1 MAFNPFHGFRKHQK
15 VVFAALTIVC
25 MLTFV
30 LASGVG
36 MAGDF
41 FSELSRWLGG
51 QRRSG
56 TDVARL
62 YGSRVSGPDIQTL
75 RNQRRA
81 ANAYMAS
88 AVQSAHDNLFNK
100 VFDAL
105 QYNKVR
111 KDQELKNLM
120 NMQTLASRYGK
131 WGEERYLEALG
142 RYVDQ
147 LQQEESKRTDAKE
160 TSGSN
165 RVRKLVGDINIAAR
179 QWMWLM
185 KDAKDPLYP
194 AANLY
199 FGGATTVD
207 GLLDFMIWR
216 RQADQLGIQLTDQ
229 DIAAAVRYE

>member
-1 MAFNPFHGFRKHQK
+1 MPYP
-15 VVFAALTIVC
+15 T
-25 MLTFV
+25 
-30 LASGVG
+30 
-36 MAGDF
+36 
-41 FSELSRWLGG
+41 
-51 QRRSG
+51 
-56 TDVARL
+56 
-62 YGSRVSGPDIQTL
+62 RVKL
-75 RNQRRA
+75 RNTNGFQPVPWISETSKGSLCPLNDLLHA
-81 ANAYMAS
+81 QFC
-88 AVQSAHDNLFNK
+88 VC
-100 VFDAL
+100 
-105 QYNKVR
+105 
-111 KDQELKNLM
+111 
-120 NMQTLASRYGK
+120 SRLGH
-131 WGEERYLEALG
+131 G

-165 RVRKLVGDINIAAR
+165 RVRKLVGDINTAAR

-229 DIAAAVRYE
+229 DIAAAVR